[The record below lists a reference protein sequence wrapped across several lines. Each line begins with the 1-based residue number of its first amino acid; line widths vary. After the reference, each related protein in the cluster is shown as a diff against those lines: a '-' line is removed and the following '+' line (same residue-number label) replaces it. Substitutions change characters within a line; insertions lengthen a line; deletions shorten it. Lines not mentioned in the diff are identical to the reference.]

1 MTTTAPT
8 QYDRRRL
15 FIIGV
20 LALFTAALSAS
31 LRATVANDIRIA
43 YLEPVDTLRSAALIG
58 QALGVAFLGFAAT
71 LFVVSPLLDAIGMK
85 RVLLAA
91 ALAFI
96 LGTLATVFAVHLATG
111 MGVYWLIWGGMLVC
125 GIGWGCVESAINP
138 MTTTLY
144 PEERIHRL
152 NVLHAWWPAGLIVGG
167 LIGVGM
173 AKIGLSW
180 QVALAA
186 VVVVAAVFGVLCLS
200 TEFPQTERT
209 QSGIPFSEM
218 LKEILRRP
226 SFLVWFGAMFLTA
239 ASELAPGQW
248 VDIALSHTVGMRGI
262 LVLVYV
268 SGLMFVM
275 RHFAGPLAH
284 RLSTVGLLWVS
295 SGLAALGLYL
305 LSGASSPVTALLAA
319 TVWGAGVCF
328 MWPTM
333 LAAVAD
339 RYPRG
344 GSWVM
349 GLMGS
354 AGALS
359 IYFVLPQLGAIFDRV
374 KVEAAGGTERF
385 AALSGP
391 GLEQVLAIAA
401 RESFRAV
408 AYVPLVL
415 LVVFGAV
422 WLFERRGRR
431 SAAAPSLEA
440 PH

>member
-1 MTTTAPT
+1 MTPAATIH
-8 QYDRRRL
+8 YDRRRL
-15 FIIGV
+15 FLIGV
-20 LALFTAALSAS
+20 LALFTAALSAA
-31 LRATVANDIRIA
+31 LRAAVANDIRIA
-43 YLEPVDTLRSAALIG
+43 FLEPIDTLRSAALIG

-71 LFVVSPLLDAIGMK
+71 LFVVSPLLDVIGMK

-91 ALAFI
+91 AAAFI
-96 LGTLATVFAVHLATG
+96 LGTLATVLAGHLAQG
-111 MGVYWLIWGGMLVC
+111 MGVYWIIWAGMLLS
-125 GIGWGCVESAINP
+125 GIGWGCVEASINP

-144 PEERIHRL
+144 PDDRIHRL

-167 LIGVGM
+167 LIGVGIS
-173 AKIGLSW
+173 KIGLSW
-180 QVALAA
+180 QAALIIVI
-186 VVVVAAVFGVLCLS
+186 VVSLIFGFLCLG
-200 TEFPQTERT
+200 TQFPQTERS
-209 QSGIPFSEM
+209 QAGVSSSDM
-218 LKEILRRP
+218 LKEVLRRP
-226 SFLVWFGAMFLTA
+226 SFLIWFGAMFLTA

-262 LVLVYV
+262 LLLVYV

-284 RLSTVGLLWVS
+284 RLSAVGLLWVS
-295 SGLAALGLYL
+295 SALAALGLYL
-305 LSGASSPVTALLAA
+305 LSNASSPVTGLLAA

-344 GSWVM
+344 GAWMM

-359 IYFVLPQLGAIFDRV
+359 IYFVLPQLGGIFDRV
-374 KVEAAGGTERF
+374 KVDAAGGPEAF

-422 WLFERRGRR
+422 WLYERRGRR
-431 SAAAPSLEA
+431 P
-440 PH
+440 